1 MRRAGNEA
9 ASSGTLPICY
19 RLLQNLITPVH
30 DPGGDLIPLCTGKK
44 AAAAAAAAAYD
55 DNIDTAVALGW
66 AYVERLCFQV
76 FSEELSTAPAAAKSA
91 LQQLATLYGLTR
103 LERGLAFFLASGALR
118 QQQAAAV
125 RAAVNSLCRRLMAD
139 GGRTIWKLCDG
150 FGIPDELLFAPI
162 AFDWTVIGSGDREL

>member
-1 MRRAGNEA
+1 M
-9 ASSGTLPICY
+9 
-19 RLLQNLITPVH
+19 H
-30 DPGGDLIPLCTGKK
+30 DPGPDLVPLCTGKK

-55 DNIDTAVALGW
+55 DNIDTAVDLGW

-91 LQQLATLYGLTR
+91 LQQLATLYGLSR

-125 RAAVNSLCRRLMAD
+125 RAAVNSLCRRLVED
-139 GGRTIWKLCDG
+139 GGRTIWALCDG